1 MVNGSIP
8 ADGGNLILSA
18 DERDELT
25 RIYPETAPYVREY
38 LGAEG
43 LINGH
48 SRYCLWLAKC
58 GPDVLRKIQPIM
70 KRVQAVRDFRL
81 ASTKAATRAKS
92 ATASLF
98 TEDRQPDHGRYLAFP
113 RTSSENR
120 RYIPIAYLSA
130 EVIAANDI
138 QMVPDADAYQFGIL
152 ASAMHM
158 AWTATVTGRLK
169 SDFRYSSKVV
179 YNNFPWPQD
188 ATDIQ
193 HAKVEEAAQA
203 VLDAREQF
211 SGATLADLY
220 DPISMPP
227 KLAKAHEQLDRAVEK
242 CYRPE
247 PFQSDRQRVEY
258 LFALYEKLTAP
269 LASEGKKPGKRK
281 QI

>member
-1 MVNGSIP
+1 
-8 ADGGNLILSA
+8 
-18 DERDELT
+18 
-25 RIYPETAPYVREY
+25 
-38 LGAEG
+38 
-43 LINGH
+43 
-48 SRYCLWLAKC
+48 LWLAKC